1 MNKFINFILILFSVF
16 LLSCAEYRVDKS
28 SEKKER
34 KYFSSSGFALIYEE
48 DLYKKKL
55 INKKMKNDSL
65 GVMHS
70 TLKTNTPVKIVNPEN
85 SKYLITKIIKKA
97 EYPKI
102 FNSIISKEIAQIL
115 LLDFDNPYIELFEIK
130 KNKTFIAKK
139 SNTFDEEKNVADKVP
154 VDEIKM
160 DNISENKKT
169 EKKLNSDKKQFI
181 LIISDFYYFVSAKNL
196 KNHLIKETKYSN
208 FVIRKIND
216 KKYRLLIGPFK
227 NFNALKSVYISLN
240 NLGFDDLNVKKE

>member
-1 MNKFINFILILFSVF
+1 MNKFINFILILFSTL

-28 SEKKER
+28 SKKKER

-48 DLYKKKL
+48 DLYKKNL

-85 SKYLITKIIKKA
+85 SKYVITKIIKKT

-169 EKKLNSDKKQFI
+169 EKKLNSNKKQFI
-181 LIISDFYYFVSAKNL
+181 LIISDFYYFDSAKNL
-196 KNHLIKETKYSN
+196 KKHLIKETKYSN

>member
-1 MNKFINFILILFSVF
+1 MNKFIKFILILFSTF

-28 SEKKER
+28 SKKKER
-34 KYFSSSGFALIYEE
+34 QYFSSSGFALIYEE
-48 DLYKKKL
+48 DLYKKNL
-55 INKKMKNDSL
+55 INKKMKKGSL

-70 TLKTNTPVKIVNPEN
+70 TLKTNTPIKIVNPEN
-85 SKYLITKIIKKA
+85 SKYIITKIIKKA

-102 FNSIISKEIAQIL
+102 FNSIISKKIAQIL

-139 SNTFDEEKNVADKVP
+139 SDTFDEEKNVADKVP

-169 EKKLNSDKKQFI
+169 EKKLNSNKKQFI
-181 LIISDFYYFVSAKNL
+181 LIISDFYYFDSAKNL
-196 KNHLIKETKYSN
+196 KKHLIKETKYSN
-208 FVIRKIND
+208 FAIRKIND